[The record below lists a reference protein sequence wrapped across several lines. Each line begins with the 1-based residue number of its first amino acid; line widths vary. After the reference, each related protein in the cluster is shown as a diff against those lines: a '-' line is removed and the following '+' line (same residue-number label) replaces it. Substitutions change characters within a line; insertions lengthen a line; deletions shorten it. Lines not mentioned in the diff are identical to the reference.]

1 MPKVDTS
8 RYKDFDQVLDR
19 LDQILV
25 AVRDKNTSLEK
36 SLDLF
41 DEAIAVGSK
50 GVEMVDKV
58 EFSERE
64 EAMLAGAE
72 SGSSDSVA
80 EGTPESAVAESEQK
94 DGSSRQEGQN

>member
-1 MPKVDTS
+1 MPKIDTS

-25 AVRDKNTSLEK
+25 SVRDKNTSLEK

-72 SGSSDSVA
+72 AGSKPA
-80 EGTPESAVAESEQK
+80 E
-94 DGSSRQEGQN
+94 DGQEPGSTSQEEGQA